1 MRTAASLEAE
11 RLDAFA
17 EAADYAIVGPTDNRV
32 QVANTTRF
40 PFNTICHLGRDFGD
54 GRLLGCSGVLIAPTL
69 VLTAAHCLYNLLLRR
84 APRGIVVMPGRRDRD
99 TTPYGSLRASRAYV
113 AREFAGPYRPPFT
126 RIGEHDYG
134 LIVLPRPFR
143 GLDRFLRLVAPSDAE
158 LESIQRSELIS
169 IAGYPGDRTI
179 GTMWRHA
186 ESLRGWTP
194 RRLLYTVQTCPGHS
208 GSPIW
213 RKAASQETA
222 HLIGVH
228 TSGVTDE
235 QGRPYGCRRDTVLAP
250 PGMVNRGVRM
260 LPEIVADLVDPE
272 RHFCGEKRMR
282 RVL

>member
-1 MRTAASLEAE
+1 MRTAASIDAE

-32 QVANTTRF
+32 QVADTTRF

-54 GRLLGCSGVLIAPTL
+54 GRLRGCSGVLIAPAL

-84 APRGIVVMPGRRDRD
+84 APRRIIVSPARRDRD
-99 TTPYGSLRASRAYV
+99 TMPYGSLRALRAYV
-113 AREFAGPYRPPFT
+113 AREFAGPNRSPFT

-134 LIVLPRPFR
+134 LIVLPGPFR
-143 GLDRFLRLVAPSDAE
+143 GLGHFMQLVAPSDAE
-158 LESIQRSELIS
+158 LETIQRDELIS
-169 IAGYPGDRTI
+169 IAGYPGDRPI

-186 ESLRGWTP
+186 ETLRGWTP

-213 RKAASQETA
+213 RVTATPETA
-222 HLIGVH
+222 NLPGVH

-235 QGRPYGCRRDTVLAP
+235 RGRPYGCRKDTVLAP
-250 PGMVNRGVRM
+250 PGMMNSGVRM
-260 LPEIVADLVDPE
+260 RPETIADLFDPE
-272 RHFCGEKRMR
+272 RDFRGERRMV